1 MSVWSYGSNV
11 VRHLYDS
18 LSLCSQQTRRAF
30 VIVGLVINLA
40 VGEITFMHIRRF
52 FGIIM
57 LSAALVLSACAGGAA
72 EPTTAPATQAPVQA
86 TELATAAPVA
96 QATPTFET
104 AIDLEPSVPALQ
116 ASGTLAWRDQ
126 VLRNDAVIVA
136 VTGLQPPPTGQV
148 YAAWLSGQQDSLPL
162 GALNV
167 SSGTATLTYVSPNQ
181 ENLLGKYE
189 RAYIIQAPEA
199 EVQTSVS
206 NVIMSGALP
215 SQALAP
221 MREILVA
228 GQTSP
233 GKLGHAIGL
242 RQETDE
248 LLRHAQ
254 FLQDGYDAGD
264 FALVKLHA
272 EHITNIIVGSQGDGF
287 GDGNG
292 DGRAQNPGD
301 GFGLQQN
308 GGQDGYIKA
317 VTDHAQLA
325 ATAGDS
331 TADIKLHAGH
341 VQIAAQNT
349 LTRVQDIRERSRK
362 ILAAG
367 AIAETQQDV
376 LNILALS
383 QQTIQGIDANLD
395 EQVGPIPGEGGVLTA
410 YQHAQLMA
418 GVSLATGAAAG
429 APSPVAQA
437 PAVGAPVAQAFTVDM
452 GDNTY
457 TPNKIT
463 VPVGATV
470 SWPQKGQRPHTVTA
484 DDSSFDSG
492 QLDPGAAAFQFTFE
506 EPGTYPYFCTLHGGK
521 GGEGMAGSII
531 VAEQSAA
538 AQLPP
543 AQPAAAPAPAQPAGN
558 ALAVGVGDNFFDPKD
573 INVPV
578 GGKVVW
584 THNGQRP
591 HTVTA
596 NNGAFDSGQ
605 MAAGQTFEQTFS
617 TAGEFPYFCEFHEGM
632 VGTIRV
638 GGGGG
643 AVSQPDQPAQPAPN
657 QAPPP
662 PTQAPAQAA
671 PPPPAANAQT
681 IDIGDNT
688 FTSNDLTVPV
698 GTKVV
703 WTHKGQ
709 RPHTVTAKDQSFN
722 SGQMANAQ
730 TFEQTFSAPGEYPYF
745 CEFHEGMEGVI
756 RVGDA
761 GAAPPAQP
769 ALAAAEVTVSM
780 KDFDFEPLDIR
791 VKAGSTVIW
800 KNDGAKPHS
809 ARAVDDS
816 FDTTVFNSG
825 LSKSVTFTQA
835 GEFPYYC
842 ELHGT
847 PDGKSGMVGNV
858 IVEP

>member
-1 MSVWSYGSNV
+1 M
-11 VRHLYDS
+11 
-18 LSLCSQQTRRAF
+18 
-30 VIVGLVINLA
+30 
-40 VGEITFMHIRRF
+40 M
-52 FGIIM
+52 M

-72 EPTTAPATQAPVQA
+72 EPSPTAAPATQAPA
-86 TELATAAPVA
+86 TQLATAAPVV
-96 QATPTFET
+96 QATPTFEA
-104 AIDLEPSVPALQ
+104 AIDLEPTVPALQ

-126 VLRNDAVIVA
+126 VLRNDAVVVA

-199 EVQTSVS
+199 EAQTSVS

-215 SQALAP
+215 GQALEP
-221 MREILVA
+221 MRQILVA
-228 GQTSP
+228 SQTSP
-233 GKLGHAIGL
+233 GKLGHAIGM

-264 FALVKLHA
+264 FGLVKLHA

-292 DGRAQNPGD
+292 DGRVQNPGD

-308 GGQDGYIKA
+308 GRQDGYVKA
-317 VTDHAQLA
+317 VTDQAQLA
-325 ATAGDS
+325 ATAADS
-331 TADIKLHAGH
+331 NADIKLHAGH

-349 LTRVQDIRERSRK
+349 LTRVQDIRERARK

-367 AIAETQQDV
+367 ALADTQQDV

-418 GVSLATGAAAG
+418 GVALANGAAAG
-429 APSPVAQA
+429 APSPVAA
-437 PAVGAPVAQAFTVDM
+437 PAVAAPVAQVFTVDM
-452 GDNTY
+452 GDNTF

-470 SWPQKGQRPHTVTA
+470 SWPHNGQRPHTVTA
-484 DDSSFDSG
+484 DDGSFDSG
-492 QLDPGAAAFQFTFE
+492 QLEAGAAPFQFTFE

-538 AQLPP
+538 ANPPP
-543 AQPAAAPAPAQPAGN
+543 AQPAAPAPVQPAGN
-558 ALAVGVGDNFFDPKD
+558 ALAVGVGDNFFDPRD

-596 NNGAFDSGQ
+596 DNGAFDSGQ
-605 MAAGQTFEQTFS
+605 LAAGQTFEQTFS
-617 TAGEFPYFCEFHEGM
+617 TAGTFPYFCEFHEGM
-632 VGTIRV
+632 VGIIRV

-643 AVSQPDQPAQPAPN
+643 GAAPQPAQPAQPALT

-662 PTQAPAQAA
+662 PPPTQVPAQAA

-681 IDIGDNT
+681 VDIGDNT

-698 GTKVV
+698 GAKVV

-722 SGQMANAQ
+722 SGQMANGQ
-730 TFEQTFSAPGEYPYF
+730 TFEQTFSTSGEFAYF
-745 CEFHEGMEGVI
+745 CEFHAGMEGVI
-756 RVGDA
+756 RVGEG
-761 GAAPPAQP
+761 GAARQAQP
-769 ALAAAEVTVSM
+769 APAAAEVTVSM

-825 LSKSVTFTQA
+825 QSKSVTFTQA

-847 PDGKSGMVGNV
+847 PDGKSGMVGKV